1 MLISLRGFPGG
12 ACGKEP
18 TCQCRRHKRLGL
30 DPWVKKIPWR
40 RAWQPTPVIL
50 PGESPWTGE
59 PGGLQPI
66 GSQRVGHNWSDLAR
80 THTSKASCNES
91 LWVRRGRSVCLLTL
105 KKKNL
110 GENLKLFGGIFLRMI
125 PTCWPNQMWKIVT
138 FLTMFLGT
146 HLRQRKQN

>member
-18 TCQCRRHKRLGL
+18 TCQCRRQKRHWL

-66 GSQRVGHNWSDLAR
+66 GSQRVGHNWSDLAH
-80 THTSKASCNES
+80 THASKASCSES
-91 LWVRRGRSVCLLTL
+91 LWVRRGRKCLFADL
-105 KKKNL
+105 KEKEPGGKPQAL
-110 GENLKLFGGIFLRMI
+110 WRYFPENDSNMLAKSDVENCDISQCSWEPILAKENNI
-125 PTCWPNQMWKIVT
+125 
-138 FLTMFLGT
+138 
-146 HLRQRKQN
+146 